1 MSVQGSINTVLGV
14 AAVGKKLDQVSKGLK
29 PATGAAQTTTPAMQK
44 QQSPLKTPIPAF
56 SEQALTP
63 AQDQLKKNIETRRTQ
78 SKNWRN
84 RQAALRER
92 KARDAKG
99 GIK

>member
-14 AAVGKKLDQVSKGLK
+14 AAAGKKLDQVSKGLK
-29 PATGAAQTTTPAMQK
+29 PTTGAANNTTPAMQK
-44 QQSPLKTPIPAF
+44 QQSPLNTPIPTF
-56 SEQALTP
+56 NEQALTT
-63 AQDQLKKNIETRRTQ
+63 AQDQLKKNIGTRRTQ

-92 KARDAKG
+92 KSKDAEG